1 MLLLYRIIW
10 GEVVIKIYGTAP
22 ERLLNTAAENRLG
35 FRGVRVNREGIYAV
49 MPVNKFFRLRQY
61 VRKTGIKI
69 HIVGKKGLRF
79 FLKRYNARA
88 GFFLGLLLFAAVL
101 KFLSGFVWTVEVS
114 GNNLV
119 KSSDILNACRAL
131 GVYEGVSAKSI
142 DTTNGPQEM
151 LIRIPQLAWASFN
164 IENCV
169 LTVNVTE
176 VRKNEREKSEYPS
189 NLRAVSDGVITKIDV
204 YSGNVVV
211 KIGDTVSKGDL
222 LVSGVLESSDSSI
235 FVRSKGS
242 VTARTEK
249 TVTVGGNFLQT
260 VKTPLN
266 KTEKKTVLEFF
277 SLKIPLYIGET
288 EPPYNTRSFHK
299 RAKIFGKLLPFSFT
313 TRKFELL
320 REQNI
325 EYSYEELEAI
335 LKKKIEEKTEKMCPD
350 GAEIRF
356 EGIKETE
363 NGLTLERIVS
373 VNEKISSED
382 LILFD
387 TIN

>member
-1 MLLLYRIIW
+1 MLWLYRIIW
-10 GEVVIKIYGTAP
+10 GEVCIKIYGTAP

-69 HIVGKKGLRF
+69 HIVGKKGLCF
-79 FLKRYNARA
+79 FLKRYNART
-88 GFFLGLLLFAAVL
+88 GFFAGLLLFAAVL

-131 GVYEGVSAKSI
+131 GVYEGVAAKSI

-151 LIRIPQLAWASFN
+151 LIQIPQLAWASFN

-176 VRKNEREKSEYPS
+176 VKKNGREKSEYPS
-189 NLRAVSDGVITKIDV
+189 NLRAVSDGVITQIDV

-249 TVTVGGNFLQT
+249 TITVGGNFSQT

-266 KTEKKTVLEFF
+266 KTERKTVLEFF

-288 EPPYNTRSFHK
+288 EPPYNTRSFYK
-299 RAKIFGKLLPFSFT
+299 RAKIFGNALPFSFT

-320 REQNI
+320 RDRNI

-363 NGLTLERIVS
+363 YGLILERIVS

-387 TIN
+387 TML